1 MTEPFTR
8 PEKTAY
14 RLVMAVL
21 AVSGMAQMPIFKRYR
36 IADVPGLAWTAD
48 FFFTHWLHILGA
60 AALLFLLG
68 RLAGRGGLLRLGK
81 MRGGFLL
88 VLVGTGV
95 ARLAKNLPGVSF
107 DPTAT
112 MLVDWIHLGAAMG
125 LGIAALAALAAGLAA
140 PARRKAPPQG
150 A

>member
-8 PEKTAY
+8 LEKTAY

-21 AVSGMAQMPIFKRYR
+21 AVTGMAQMPIFKRYR
-36 IADVPGLAWTAD
+36 IADVPGLGWTAD

-68 RLAGRGGLLRLGK
+68 RLAGRGGLLGLGRV
-81 MRGGFLL
+81 RGGFLA

-95 ARLAKNLPGVSF
+95 VRLAKNLPGVSF
-107 DPTAT
+107 DPTTT
-112 MLVDWIHLGAAMG
+112 MLIDWIHLGAAIG
-125 LGIAALAALAAGLAA
+125 LGIAALAALAVGLGGR
-140 PARRKAPPQG
+140 PGRKAPLQE